1 MNGNKIDINP
11 RFGDLPEIISK
22 NNGIPITSLDWDYIK
37 ERTRILFDEIT
48 SNKQAS
54 FPESLYTDIA
64 LGLVL
69 ELGVAKIIGGTY
81 NDKEFDCTDPETFAW
96 DILGPRGQKIEVKR
110 KNKNFKC
117 LNLNFK
123 NEDYEGKYSFYD
135 TFYKYCDRLDY
146 LVVAD
151 IAAERVQIEY
161 IIFAKHFRNYIQA
174 SNKIA
179 GGSSHFFK
187 DIPAENNGDLI
198 RFSPKSI
205 S

>member
-1 MNGNKIDINP
+1 MNGNEIDINL

-54 FPESLYTDIA
+54 FPESLFTDIA

-81 NDKEFDCTDPETFAW
+81 NDKEFDYTDPETFAW

-123 NEDYEGKYSFYD
+123 NEEYQGKYSFYD
-135 TFYKYCDRLDY
+135 TFFKYCDRLDY

-151 IAAERVQIEY
+151 IVDERVQIEY
-161 IIFAKHFRNYIQA
+161 IIFAKHFRNYIQS

-187 DIPAENNGDLI
+187 DYPAENNGDLI
-198 RFSPKSI
+198 RFSPKI
-205 S
+205 V